1 MRSSGGLRSTRATS
15 PGREVRQSRRSR
27 SRGPGWTPG
36 TPGTDLL
43 WAAESR
49 RTPLGR
55 CGVGALHGHWN
66 FCSMGSSLRLPRPA
80 PLSLAGPQTCIA
92 GSGLSP
98 PPAAPS
104 STPIGAS
111 IRLCTSNSISRLPGV
126 LSRQPPAVLVPRLL
140 LPAWAACPHKM
151 EEMEASPYREGDV
164 PPPTVSRHRLWVLWK
179 SSLRSSLVSPS
190 FSNGT
195 CQSGLLAQKPRQR
208 LRLCRSLGP

>member
-126 LSRQPPAVLVPRLL
+126 LSRRLQRSSCPAFCFQPGPPVLTRWRRWKPLLTGRAMSLL
-140 LPAWAACPHKM
+140 LPCLDIGFGSSG
-151 EEMEASPYREGDV
+151 SP
-164 PPPTVSRHRLWVLWK
+164 P
-179 SSLRSSLVSPS
+179 
-190 FSNGT
+190 
-195 CQSGLLAQKPRQR
+195 
-208 LRLCRSLGP
+208 